1 MEDVDVE
8 GGGGMAEYVGRG
20 EGCEGGLEG
29 ARRMRRQISERGGMV
44 KRTSVSEMGLRL
56 SALSGVGGF
65 GAWVGSEGGESHGFP
80 ETVSL
85 MRRMLS
91 ISAGSQRS
99 LFCARL
105 SSCKALSWTIWGGME
120 VRSLDPVGPC
130 AAH

>member
-1 MEDVDVE
+1 MDCVCACGRREDEAGVEDVDVDVE
-8 GGGGMAEYVGRG
+8 AGGGMAECVSEG
-20 EGCEGGLEG
+20 EGCDGGLNG

-44 KRTSVSEMGLRL
+44 KRTTVSDTGLRL

-65 GAWVGSEGGESHGFP
+65 GAWVGSGGGESHGFP

-105 SSCKALSWTIWGGME
+105 SSCRALS
-120 VRSLDPVGPC
+120 C
-130 AAH
+130 AI